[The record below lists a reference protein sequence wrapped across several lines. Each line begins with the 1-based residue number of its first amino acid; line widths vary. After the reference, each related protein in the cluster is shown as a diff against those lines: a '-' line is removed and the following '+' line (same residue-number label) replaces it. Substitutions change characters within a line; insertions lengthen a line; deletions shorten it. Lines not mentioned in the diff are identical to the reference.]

1 MNQTPSFPENGRDE
15 ASKAPFDA
23 ETIFAMAGDPAAQR
37 MLETLRAQA
46 DATFSALV
54 DQVVETLAK
63 DAQWQP
69 AAANRTASTMTAFR
83 SASYQAHAAGKDRR
97 ELAEALVI
105 GSLIN
110 LDNPDWDPFDP
121 ATSVQTG
128 QSALLAL
135 LQMRD

>member
-1 MNQTPSFPENGRDE
+1 MNQTPPFPENDRDE
-15 ASKAPFDA
+15 ASKTPFDA
-23 ETIFAMAGDPAAQR
+23 GMIFAMAGDPAAQR

-46 DATFSALV
+46 GDTFSTLV

-63 DAQWQP
+63 DAEWRP
-69 AAANRTASTMTAFR
+69 AANRRASTMTAFR

-105 GSLIN
+105 GCLIN
-110 LDNPDWDPFDP
+110 IDNPDWDPFDP
-121 ATSVQTG
+121 STSVQVG

-135 LQMRD
+135 LQMGD